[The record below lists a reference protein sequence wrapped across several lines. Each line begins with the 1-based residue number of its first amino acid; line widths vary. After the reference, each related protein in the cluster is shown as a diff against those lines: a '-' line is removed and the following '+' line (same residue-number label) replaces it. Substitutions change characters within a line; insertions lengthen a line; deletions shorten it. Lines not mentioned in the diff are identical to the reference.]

1 MILRD
6 KKILF
11 VHIPRTGGV
20 SVEKYFNWESGVG
33 WKDSDLAQH
42 LTLEEYSWNN
52 DLNDYFKFSFVR
64 NPWDR
69 LVSWFLWSQAE
80 NLYFDYV
87 AKNKIP
93 QEEIPTTR
101 FDSWKKGRLLLASAE
116 NILLEKDSFLS
127 VKKSFGEFLEEL
139 QRRPLLYNKKY
150 DDIKVLEN
158 RSKGRWVLPQV
169 EWLKTQAGE
178 KMDYVGRFESLQ
190 KDFIY
195 VLKKTKNKICRL
207 KHEGKIQSKPNYKK
221 FYTRKTQGIVRE
233 IYNEDIE
240 AFKYEF

>member
-1 MILRD
+1 MILHD

-20 SVEKYFNWESGVG
+20 SVERHFDWEGGVG
-33 WKDSDLAQH
+33 WKDSNLAQH
-42 LTLEEYSWNN
+42 LTLEEYSWSY
-52 DLNDYFKFSFVR
+52 DLNNYFKFAFVR

-80 NLYFDYV
+80 NLYFDY
-87 AKNKIP
+87 ALKNKIP

-101 FDSWKKGRLLLASAE
+101 FDSWVKGRLLLTSAE
-116 NILLEKDSFLS
+116 NILSEKDSFFS

-139 QRRPLLYNKKY
+139 ERKPLLYNKKY

-158 RSKGRWVLPQV
+158 RLKGRWVLPQV

-178 KMDYVGRFESLQ
+178 KMDYIGRFESLQ
-190 KDFIY
+190 KDFKY
-195 VLKKTKNKICRL
+195 VLKKTKSKISRL
-207 KHEGKIQSKPNYKK
+207 GYTGKIRSKPNYKR
-221 FYTRKTQGIVRE
+221 FYTRKTQSIVRE
-233 IYNEDIE
+233 MYNEDIE
-240 AFKYEF
+240 ALEYEF